1 MKARRSWSAWR
12 LCGETVC
19 YRVVVC
25 FNPIRMREFEE
36 ECESATAIVVLT
48 RWRRVAVSPW
58 VRAGVHFIFHFLGFE
73 FDLYYVCLQQ
83 QRFRDGE
90 GGPPAPR
97 AGHAGLPRGYCGER
111 DGAGAARQRGSR

>member
-25 FNPIRMREFEE
+25 FNPLRMREFEE

-48 RWRRVAVSPW
+48 RWRRVAVSPFASGW
-58 VRAGVHFIFHFLGFE
+58 SS
-73 FDLYYVCLQQ
+73 LYFSLFV
-83 QRFRDGE
+83 F
-90 GGPPAPR
+90 
-97 AGHAGLPRGYCGER
+97 
-111 DGAGAARQRGSR
+111 